1 MKRVCCITGNQWIT
15 GSEMIYIEKLL
26 EQDANLG
33 LCVCW
38 EVLDI
43 LCVFF
48 MNLPENLERY
58 FLSLSLRQ
66 NSIASLRVSIFK
78 IKVDMLEIC
87 QISLT

>member
-1 MKRVCCITGNQWIT
+1 MKHVCCITGNQWIT

-48 MNLPENLERY
+48 YEFTRKLGAVLFVTFSQTKFDR
-58 FLSLSLRQ
+58 
-66 NSIASLRVSIFK
+66 
-78 IKVDMLEIC
+78 
-87 QISLT
+87 